1 MALKPTEE
9 IKKLHDVYYAQTPIF
24 WAKIGDSVLLF
35 GTTMTATFAGME
47 VDKGWIITM
56 SIVTAFGKMITNFFQ
71 NGQHMYPQK
80 KDENPNRD

>member
-1 MALKPTEE
+1 MSLKEAVQPV
-9 IKKLHDVYYAQTPIF
+9 KKLHDVYYSHTPVI
-24 WAKIGDSVLLF
+24 WAKVGDSILLF

-71 NGQHMYPQK
+71 NGNNMYPPRK
-80 KDENPNRD
+80 KEEGQQ